1 MMVYRCP
8 GEHHAPVGTYDFKG
22 VEESELQAALDAGWF
37 LTLSEAMAGEH
48 AKPVM
53 AGEPDI
59 LDSPRA
65 ELEQKARE
73 LGLSF
78 SPRIS
83 DTKLAQ
89 RISEAL

>member
-8 GEHHAPVGTYDFKG
+8 GQHHAPVGTYDFKG
-22 VEESELQAALDAGWF
+22 VEESELQAALNAGWF
-37 LTLSEAMAGEH
+37 LTLPEAMAGKAETV
-48 AKPVM
+48 A
-53 AGEPDI
+53 A
-59 LDSPRA
+59 DSPPTRA

-78 SPRIS
+78 SPRIG
-83 DTKLAQ
+83 DAKLAQ